1 MLWLHADYEHA
12 VWEGEI
18 DLQFTPL
25 GSVVADGE
33 TFGIVRCDMG

>member
-18 DLQFTPL
+18 DLQRVPL
-25 GSVVADGE
+25 GSVVAVGE
-33 TFGIVRCDMG
+33 TFGIVRYDME